1 MGGRLLRSLFGLALL
16 AGLFA
21 VASSSTGVGVPTTT
35 YNDQFPGGVES
46 YRGRRAVDESTQCVY
61 VASLKTSMDSG
72 NVGLKGSVVA
82 YNESG
87 LAVATFTSMPL
98 AVAVDPVSYSLFVS
112 TPANIQQYDI
122 SANLASGQMSCPCSF
137 STLSV
142 GESVIQLRHTPPL

>member
-1 MGGRLLRSLFGLALL
+1 
-16 AGLFA
+16 
-21 VASSSTGVGVPTTT
+21 
-35 YNDQFPGGVES
+35 
-46 YRGRRAVDESTQCVY
+46 
-61 VASLKTSMDSG
+61 MDSG

-112 TPANIQQYDI
+112 TPVNIQQYPIAPLPFFLSRLLTEPCVVGRVVCRVVSLVVCRYDI
-122 SANLASGQMSCPCSF
+122 SANLASGQKSCPCSF